1 MKQTVLQPVY
11 TLAYFQ
17 ASCGN
22 NLAALS
28 VEKHNAV
35 RVDVQSHLG
44 ADSDGQISEDNSRK
58 QVISDS
64 YLNCG
69 LHTCRHCSVDF
80 PFKLSVFID
89 DQALRS
95 YTKNKVS
102 IGDDGIFA

>member
-64 YLNCG
+64 YFDCG
-69 LHTCRHCSVDF
+69 LHTCRHCSIDF
-80 PFKLSVFID
+80 AFQLSFLVYN
-89 DQALRS
+89 QTLWS
-95 YTKNKVS
+95 
-102 IGDDGIFA
+102 